1 MSFAGCLV
9 GRTRTRDPAPSRT
22 IPQVGREYSVAGS
35 WLHTYV
41 AHCARMMVRI
51 FIAVANEVLKK
62 LSKNYKSFAV
72 EELLANRFVVA
83 SGL

>member
-1 MSFAGCLV
+1 MRNTCPWMPF
-9 GRTRTRDPAPSRT
+9 T
-22 IPQVGREYSVAGS
+22 IPLPCLRIDVAR
-35 WLHTYV
+35 
-41 AHCARMMVRI
+41 CARMMARM